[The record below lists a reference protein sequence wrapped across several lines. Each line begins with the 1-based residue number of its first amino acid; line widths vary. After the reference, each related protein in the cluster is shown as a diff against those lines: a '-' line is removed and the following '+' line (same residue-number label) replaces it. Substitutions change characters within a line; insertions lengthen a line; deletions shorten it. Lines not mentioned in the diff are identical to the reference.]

1 MQLALKGTKMPTFS
15 IAIDATKVPQ
25 LLQFS
30 RKYCA
35 ILGGAAPDHFVEV
48 PPNVSKEELIA
59 LLDPKGKTLASEVK
73 VAVAT
78 FQCVPKGTCPY
89 IILAG
94 RPQKKNEN
102 SSFNDDCLQACL
114 EYAKDNNHVL
124 FLNSAN
130 DGVSCDSE
138 FVRSAITDFLSG
150 AIDHPAHQKVRSWT
164 KSIIISVIHRILSFI
179 HCIL

>member
-1 MQLALKGTKMPTFS
+1 M
-15 IAIDATKVPQ
+15 
-25 LLQFS
+25 
-30 RKYCA
+30 
-35 ILGGAAPDHFVEV
+35 ILGGAAPNHYVQV
-48 PPNVSKEELIA
+48 PEKVTKEELIG

-78 FQCVPKGTCPY
+78 FQRVPKGTCPY

-114 EYAKDNNHVL
+114 EYAQDNHDVL

-130 DGVSCDSE
+130 NGVSCDLE
-138 FVRSAITDFLSG
+138 FVCDAITDFCPGQL
-150 AIDHPAHQKVRSWT
+150 INQQ
-164 KSIIISVIHRILSFI
+164 
-179 HCIL
+179 